1 MHDIVFIHR
10 NKRHT
15 TPHRPLPR
23 KSWSVGVYL
32 YVCIL
37 VVLLSVPQ
45 TAYSQT
51 DDAVSSDTASV
62 VVTSETAP
70 TAPVEP
76 FRNKIGIRTNVVDW
90 VATIPN
96 IGFEYEVKRSP
107 HFKNP
112 YTIGAVVRWNWDTW
126 SKYNPSM
133 VFNVFDVRIE
143 GRKYWNSVKS
153 RNVVKLKQQAKPNAT
168 GEKPAKKGKL
178 QQLKEARYEIP
189 IDPIKRETEGIEQMN
204 DTVTYWEYLYRQ
216 LGKIGR
222 ANPNEER
229 GYYFGLYLGY
239 HNYSY
244 KFGSTGRQGNAFSA
258 GITGGYTIPLYSYND
273 RYLDLDLGGS
283 LGIFYTKYDEYRHDP
298 ESNCYPIVAANQ
310 GAIFPMVTELRL
322 ALVYRFQS
330 VRQKKLTDKQSYEE
344 RLDYLLAQRRV
355 LKAFNDSVMAVR
367 QLRADSI
374 KQAKLDAK
382 LERALQDS
390 LQQARKAF
398 VKDSIKQAKLN
409 EKLMA
414 DSLVKLRVML
424 VDSGYSIDSLG
435 LDTLKDVNQAVHR
448 AALTLGIIQ
457 PEPEKPVE
465 EEVVDD
471 AEKEEDDTYVIDQE
485 PLWVEDWKSMK
496 LMYPEKE
503 QQSQPAEQTDS
514 STDPPAEGGAE
525 EQQAE
530 AEAETEAPPAE
541 GTP

>member
-1 MHDIVFIHR
+1 MQFVELTYTDITHKKHSGLHLSPIWGR
-10 NKRHT
+10 AIC
-15 TPHRPLPR
+15 L
-23 KSWSVGVYL
+23 
-32 YVCIL
+32 CICT
-37 VVLLSVPQ
+37 LLMVAYPFA
-45 TAYSQT
+45 AYSQT
-51 DDAVSSDTASV
+51 DETGAADSASV
-62 VVTSETAP
+62 VVHTPEDSIPQTP
-70 TAPVEP
+70 SEP
-76 FRNKIGIRTNVVDW
+76 FRNKIGIRTNVLDW

-107 HFKNP
+107 YYKNP
-112 YTIGAVVRWNWDTW
+112 YTIGGVVRWNWGTW
-126 SKYNPSM
+126 SKYNPSI
-133 VFNVFDVRIE
+133 RIE
-143 GRKYWNSVKS
+143 GRKYWSTYNDPRRLKRLKPDKKS
-153 RNVVKLKQQAKPNAT
+153 DKKEKL
-168 GEKPAKKGKL
+168 GDR
-178 QQLKEARYEIP
+178 RYEISYQEYSNGGMAS
-189 IDPIKRETEGIEQMN
+189 KT
-204 DTVTYWEYLYRQ
+204 DTVDYWHYLYRQ
-216 LGKIGR
+216 FGKIDR
-222 ANPNEER
+222 AEPNEER
-229 GYYFGLYLGY
+229 GYYFGFYMGY

-258 GITGGYTIPLYSYND
+258 GITGGYTIPLYSYNE
-273 RYLDLDLGGS
+273 RFIDLDLGGS

-298 ESNCYPIVAANQ
+298 ESNCYPIVAAGQ

-330 VRQKKLTDKQSYEE
+330 VRQKTLTDKQSREDRLTYLSEQE
-344 RLDYLLAQRRV
+344 RLQGV
-355 LKAFNDSVMAVR
+355 FNDSIMKVR

-374 KQAKLDAK
+374 KLAKQNAK

-390 LQQARKAF
+390 LQRARKAF
-398 VKDSIKQAKLN
+398 VKDSIKQALLT

-414 DSLVKLRVML
+414 DSLMRLRTML

-435 LDTLKDVNQAVHR
+435 LDTLKDVNEAVRR

-465 EEVVDD
+465 EVVDE

-485 PLWVEDWKSMK
+485 PLWVEDWKSLK

>member
-1 MHDIVFIHR
+1 MQFVELTYTDITHKKHSGLHLSPIWG
-10 NKRHT
+10 KAIC
-15 TPHRPLPR
+15 L
-23 KSWSVGVYL
+23 
-32 YVCIL
+32 CICT
-37 VVLLSVPQ
+37 LLMVAYPFA
-45 TAYSQT
+45 AYSQT
-51 DDAVSSDTASV
+51 DETGAADSASV
-62 VVTSETAP
+62 VVHTPEDSIPQTP
-70 TAPVEP
+70 PEP
-76 FRNKIGIRTNVVDW
+76 FRNKIGIRTNVLDW

-96 IGFEYEVKRSP
+96 IGFEYEVRRSP
-107 HFKNP
+107 YYKNP

-133 VFNVFDVRIE
+133 VFNVFDIRIE
-143 GRKYWNSVKS
+143 GRKYWNTFSDRNKVK
-153 RNVVKLKQQAKPNAT
+153 RLKANPKNQ
-168 GEKPAKKGKL
+168 E
-178 QQLKEARYEIP
+178 ERMWDSRYEITSS
-189 IDPIKRETEGIEQMN
+189 KYENGGLNTKT
-204 DTVTYWEYLYRQ
+204 DTVDYWHYLYRQ
-216 LGKIGR
+216 FGKIDR
-222 ANPNEER
+222 AEANEER
-229 GYYFGLYLGY
+229 GYYFGFYMGY

-258 GITGGYTIPLYSYND
+258 GITGGYTIPLYSYNE
-273 RYLDLDLGGS
+273 RFIDLDLGGS

-298 ESNCYPIVAANQ
+298 ESNCYPIVAAGQ

-330 VRQKKLTDKQSYEE
+330 VRQKTLTDKQGRNE
-344 RLDYLLAQRRV
+344 RIQYLNDQMV
-355 LKAFNDSVMAVR
+355 EIGKATDSIMKVR

-374 KQAKLDAK
+374 KLAKQNAK

-390 LQQARKAF
+390 LQRARKAF
-398 VKDSIKQAKLN
+398 VKDSIKQALLT

-414 DSLVKLRVML
+414 DSLMRLRTML

-435 LDTLKDVNQAVHR
+435 LDTLKDVNEAVRR

-457 PEPEKPVE
+457 PEPEKPA
-465 EEVVDD
+465 EEVVDE

-485 PLWVEDWKSMK
+485 PLWVEDWKSLK